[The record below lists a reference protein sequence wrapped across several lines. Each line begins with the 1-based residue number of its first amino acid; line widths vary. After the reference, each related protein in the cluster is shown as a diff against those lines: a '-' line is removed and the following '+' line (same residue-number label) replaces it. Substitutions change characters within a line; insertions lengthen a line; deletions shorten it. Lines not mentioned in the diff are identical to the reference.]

1 MNRFTLPSL
10 AARLFGP
17 WVHDLGSN
25 SLRAD
30 LLAGLLGAVL
40 VLPQAIAFA
49 TLAGLPPQMGLA
61 TAVLPCAVAALFGS
75 SRHLMSGPSNAISL
89 ALAATLAPLALAGS
103 AQYIELAIA
112 LTLMVGVVQAL
123 VGACGLGSVANFISP
138 AALMG
143 FTTGAA
149 LLIVAHALPDLLGL
163 APADAGWAVSLSSV
177 QAGPMLVAGVTLI
190 GVLLV
195 RRLQPRWPS
204 MLIGLALGTAAAAAL
219 RLWQPAWG
227 AAVGLVGQIP
237 PPWPQW
243 HWPQIELARLPDL
256 VPIALALTLVASAQS
271 IAMAKTVALKSG
283 QRIDA
288 NRELLG
294 QGLSNLVGG
303 LSACYVSG
311 GSVNRSLPNYEAG
324 ARTPMASVF
333 SAVLLLLLA
342 VASAPL
348 LAIIPLAAV
357 AALLLLVAFALLDM
371 GRWRRLAQL
380 ERPDFL
386 IAAVTAFAT
395 LTLRLEI
402 AILLGSVLSLGSHLL
417 RTAKPAMR
425 SMGFDSMRPDRP
437 FVVLDDAPTG
447 ALPECPQ
454 LKLLRMEGAVYFAA
468 VPHVG
473 DTLQQLREA
482 QPPQRHLL
490 VMAKSMNFI
499 DLAAAELWEQELTAR
514 RAVGGDLYFHRPRPP
529 VVQMWERTGFM
540 AALRRSNVFA
550 DKRSAIAAI
559 VPRLDGGMCAQCS
572 VRVFHECAA
581 QPGGISH

>member
-1 MNRFTLPSL
+1 
-10 AARLFGP
+10 
-17 WVHDLGSN
+17 
-25 SLRAD
+25 
-30 LLAGLLGAVL
+30 
-40 VLPQAIAFA
+40 
-49 TLAGLPPQMGLA
+49 
-61 TAVLPCAVAALFGS
+61 
-75 SRHLMSGPSNAISL
+75 
-89 ALAATLAPLALAGS
+89 
-103 AQYIELAIA
+103 
-112 LTLMVGVVQAL
+112 
-123 VGACGLGSVANFISP
+123 
-138 AALMG
+138 
-143 FTTGAA
+143 
-149 LLIVAHALPDLLGL
+149 
-163 APADAGWAVSLSSV
+163 
-177 QAGPMLVAGVTLI
+177 
-190 GVLLV
+190 
-195 RRLQPRWPS
+195 
-204 MLIGLALGTAAAAAL
+204 MLIGLALGTATAAAL
-219 RLWQPAWG
+219 VLWQPAWG
-227 AAVGLVGQIP
+227 EAIHLTGHIP

-243 HWPQIELARLPDL
+243 HWPQIDAARLPDL

-333 SAVLLLLLA
+333 SALLLLLLA
-342 VASAPL
+342 AASAPL
-348 LAIIPLAAV
+348 LAAIPLAAV
-357 AALLLLVAFALLDM
+357 SALLVLVAFALLDL

-386 IAAVTAFAT
+386 IAAATAVAT

-425 SMGFDSMRPDRP
+425 SMGFDSTRPGRP
-437 FVVLDDAPTG
+437 FVVLDDTPTN

-499 DLAAAELWEQELTAR
+499 DLPAAELWEQELAAR
-514 RAVGGDLYFHRPRPP
+514 RALGGDLYFHRPRPP

-550 DKRSAIAAI
+550 DKHSAIAAI
-559 VPRLDGGMCAQCS
+559 VPRLDGAICAQCH
-572 VRVFHECAA
+572 VRLFHECAA
-581 QPGGISH
+581 QPGPVSH

>member
-1 MNRFTLPSL
+1 MNRLSSNSL
-10 AARLFGP
+10 AVRLFGP
-17 WVHDLGSN
+17 WVHDLGHA

-89 ALAATLAPLALAGS
+89 ALAATLAPLAAIGS
-103 AQYIELAIA
+103 PQYIELAIA
-112 LTLMVGVVQAL
+112 LTLIVGVVQAL
-123 VGACGLGSVANFISP
+123 VGAFGLGSVANFISP

-149 LLIVAHALPDLLGL
+149 LLIVGHALPDLLGTEPHQTL
-163 APADAGWAVSLSSV
+163 RNMQAAPV
-177 QAGPMLVAGVTLI
+177 LVAVITAA
-190 GVLLV
+190 GVLLA
-195 RRLQPRWPS
+195 RRLWPRWPS
-204 MLIGLALGTAAAAAL
+204 MLLGLAVGTAAAAAL
-219 RLWQPAWG
+219 RLWQPAWAG
-227 AAVGLVGQIP
+227 PLSLVGHIP
-237 PPWPQW
+237 PPWPIW

-271 IAMAKTVALKSG
+271 IAMAKTVAIKSG

-333 SAVLLLLLA
+333 SAGLLLLLA
-342 VASAPL
+342 VVSAPL
-348 LAIIPLAAV
+348 LAAIPLAAV
-357 AALLLLVAFALLDM
+357 AALLVLVAFALLDL

-380 ERPDFL
+380 ERADFF
-386 IAAVTAFAT
+386 IAAATALAT

-402 AILLGSVLSLGSHLL
+402 AILLGSLLSLGSHLL

-425 SMGFDSMRPDRP
+425 SMGFDSTRPDRQ
-437 FVVLDDAPTG
+437 FVVLDDTPSG

-473 DTLQQLREA
+473 DTLQQLRDA

-499 DLAAAELWEQELTAR
+499 DLPAAELWEQELAAR
-514 RAVGGDLYFHRPRPP
+514 RALGGDLYFHRPRPP
-529 VVQMWERTGFM
+529 VVQMWKRIGFM
-540 AALRRSNVFA
+540 AALGAEHVFA
-550 DKRSAIAAI
+550 DKHSAIAAI
-559 VPRLDGGMCAQCS
+559 VPRLDGALCAQCRA
-572 VRVFHECAA
+572 RVFQECAA
-581 QPGGISH
+581 QPGGTSH